1 MPAKQR
7 EANVRQVPSV
17 AVIDSRPDR
26 GGAQLLQRTLPED
39 KAREAEPR
47 LREALGGPAHL

>member
-1 MPAKQR
+1 MPARQR
-7 EANVRQVPSV
+7 EANVRQEPSV

-39 KAREAEPR
+39 KVREAEPR

>member
-1 MPAKQR
+1 MPAKQW
-7 EANVRQVPSV
+7 EANVRQEPGV

-26 GGAQLLQRTLPED
+26 GGAQLLQRTLPGD

-47 LREALGGPAHL
+47 L

>member
-1 MPAKQR
+1 MPARQLG
-7 EANVRQVPSV
+7 ANVRQEPGVD
-17 AVIDSRPDR
+17 VIDSRPDR
-26 GGAQLLQRTLPED
+26 GGAQRLQRTLPED